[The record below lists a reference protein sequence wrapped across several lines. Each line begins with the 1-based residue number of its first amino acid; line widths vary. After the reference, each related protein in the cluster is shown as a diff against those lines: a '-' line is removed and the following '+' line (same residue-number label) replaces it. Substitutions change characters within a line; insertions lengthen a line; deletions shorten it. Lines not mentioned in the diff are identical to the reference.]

1 MNLKIWSD
9 GEVNKPIVIV
19 VPGFLN
25 ETSIETPL
33 KGWDEPIIRF
43 CNENM
48 FSAAGLYWD
57 SKSFTRNEVNSLSL
71 HKLQNGILDTW
82 RAARKEAD
90 RISKKLGS
98 ILNNIDRPIILVG
111 HSLGGRIALQYASQK
126 GIKPLQ
132 SVYAL
137 APAVS
142 QSEID
147 LDSIEQNVEKSVII
161 GYSKRDLVL
170 QCLYPIGR
178 NKSTFSQLM
187 KSLKRRDLKA
197 LRYVSKIVS
206 NHVENPPIGCVGI
219 SMTDTLKKTEL
230 REFEIS
236 HTQYCSE
243 LYSILDEVKDSL

>member
-9 GEVNKPIVIV
+9 GEANKPIVIII
-19 VPGFLN
+19 PGFLN
-25 ETSIETPL
+25 ETDIETPL
-33 KGWDEPIIRF
+33 QGWDDPVIRF
-43 CNENM
+43 CSENM

-57 SKSFTRNEVNSLSL
+57 SKSFTRNAVNTLSL

-90 RISKKLGS
+90 RISKKLDS
-98 ILNNIDRPIILVG
+98 ILNGIDRPVILVG
-111 HSLGGRIALQYASQK
+111 HSLGGRIALKYASRK
-126 GIKPLQ
+126 GIKNLQ

-142 QSEID
+142 QAEID
-147 LDSIEQNVEKSVII
+147 LEVIEQNVEKSVII

-178 NKSTFSQLM
+178 NKSTFSQLT
-187 KSLKRRDLKA
+187 KSLKRRDVKA
-197 LRYVSKIVS
+197 LRYLSQIVS

-219 SMTDTLKKTEL
+219 SDTDTLKKTIL
-230 REFEIS
+230 RAFGIS

-243 LYSILDEVKDSL
+243 LYSILDEVRESL